1 MGINANWE
9 ILRAT
14 LEKVCSGWIDKGKLI
29 QDAIYILEEANKL
42 ESKNLAN
49 NETKIGLVYWKVQSW
64 KTNAMIATTALAFDN
79 GYKIAI
85 IMTSNNTELVEQ
97 TALRLQSKISGID
110 LLIETY
116 KYQDLKKWNHLSIEA
131 LLDENIKIVIVAA
144 KGSTS
149 LDYVISFLE
158 KLDKKSKAIIFD
170 DEWDNYSLDNNRNAR
185 DKDEDLPPTKIND
198 LIFSRLR
205 NKIDHVLISV
215 TWTPQWVLLE
225 GTNESLG
232 FKYLLEPW
240 EAYVWGETFFSEELP
255 EENQY
260 IEILDPSEVIQVHET
275 KTVSVWLKDA
285 LMDFYVVSTLYNI
298 EKSKYAEFLCH
309 PHQTVSYHASFKE
322 AIEKFHN
329 TIINRIQKW
338 DISLRKEFEEI
349 FHKRKLKEGKV
360 KFFDQF
366 EKLLKTNILKTKILL
381 MNASQKDTMVPE
393 RHHILIWWN
402 ILWRGVTIE
411 NMLVMYYWRNAK
423 STNMD
428 TLYQHARMFWYRR
441 PMLDFMRIYMP
452 EQIYAKFH
460 ATYETDEWLRE
471 MVKRNPYEN
480 FPIKF
485 YDNNTG
491 LKLTRKQIESKDF
504 LSDAFIPRR
513 QFYPNHISE
522 ELHKKNALKYKELA
536 KKINLMNEKLVDI
549 DDIVA
554 ILSEIETSS
563 KNQWKGNRPIAILKW
578 LLEDERIKQVKVTTN
593 NAIDRGWRDDGAIRT
608 GTLDGTRIE
617 EMRKEHCIS
626 ICFSRFAYKDR
637 PELGTI
643 WYPTMVFPE
652 RMDGIW
658 KVYITKK

>member
-9 ILRAT
+9 ILEAT

-29 QDAIYILEEANKL
+29 QDAIGILEEANKL
-42 ESKNLAN
+42 ESKNLAK

-97 TALRLQSKISGID
+97 TTVRLQSKIQGID
-110 LLIETY
+110 SIIVTY
-116 KYQDLKKWNHLSIEA
+116 KYQDLRNGNHLSIEA
-131 LLDENIKIVIVAA
+131 LKDDDIKIVIVAA

-149 LDYVISFLE
+149 LENVISFLE
-158 KLDKKSKAIIFD
+158 KFDKKNQAIIFD
-170 DEWDNYSLDNNRNAR
+170 DEGDNYSLDNNRKAR
-185 DKDEDLPPTKIND
+185 DKEEDLPPTKIND

-225 GTNESLG
+225 WTNESLG
-232 FKYLLEPW
+232 FKYLLEPG
-240 EAYVWGETFFSEELP
+240 EAYIWGETFFDVEIP
-255 EENQY
+255 EDNKY
-260 IEILDPSEVIQVHET
+260 ISILDAEEVKQIDET
-275 KTVSVWLKDA
+275 KTVWEWLKRA
-285 LMDFYVVSTLYNI
+285 LMDFYVVSSLYNN
-298 EKSKYAEFLCH
+298 ETWKYAEFLCH
-309 PHQTVSYHASFKE
+309 PNQGNKYHKSFKE
-322 AIEKFHN
+322 AIETFHN
-329 TIINRIQKW
+329 FILSWIRNN
-338 DISLRKEFEEI
+338 DIWITNEFEKI
-349 FHKRKLKEGKV
+349 FNERKLKNWKI
-360 KFFDQF
+360 KYFDQF
-366 EKLLKTNILKTKILL
+366 KKILKTNTLKTRILL
-381 MNASQKDTMVPE
+381 MNSKQKDTMIVWW
-393 RHHILIWWN
+393 HHILIWGN

-441 PMLDFMRIYMP
+441 TMLDFMHIYMP

-480 FPIKF
+480 FPIKL

-491 LKLTRKQIESKDF
+491 IKLTRKQIESKDF
-504 LSDAFIPRR
+504 LSDAFIPRK

-522 ELHKKNALKYKELA
+522 ELHKKNAKKYIELA
-536 KKINLMNEKLVDI
+536 EKINAMDGNMVDL
-549 DDIVA
+549 DDLIE
-554 ILSEIETSS
+554 ILYEIETSS
-563 KNQWKGNRPIAILKW
+563 KNQWKWNRPIAILKW
-578 LLEDERIKQVKVTTN
+578 LLEDERIKQIKVTTN
-593 NAIDRGWRDDGAIRT
+593 SAETRGWRDGVIGT
-608 GTLDGTRIE
+608 GTLDGTRIDT
-617 EMRKEHCIS
+617 MRKENCIS
-626 ICFSRFAYKDR
+626 ICFSRFAYKAR

-652 RMDGIW
+652 RMDGIG

>member
-9 ILRAT
+9 ILKAT

-79 GYKIAI
+79 WYKIAI

-110 LLIETY
+110 SLIETY

-338 DISLRKEFEEI
+338 DISLSKEFEEI

-402 ILWRGVTIE
+402 ILWRWVTIE

-471 MVKRNPYEN
+471 MVKKNPYGN
-480 FPIKF
+480 FPITL

-522 ELHKKNALKYKELA
+522 ELHKKNALKYEELA
-536 KKINLMNEKLVDI
+536 KKINLMDEKFVDI

-593 NAIDRGWRDDGAIRT
+593 SAEKRGWRDGAIGT

-617 EMRKEHCIS
+617 DMRKENCIS
-626 ICFSRFAYKDR
+626 ICFSRFAYKGR

-652 RMDGIW
+652 RMDGIG